1 VNGRN
6 RSRDA
11 TWGLPRLGR
20 AWALAVALTAMCAEC
35 AESAEFYYAIIF
47 GSQSQPKKL
56 KYTHTWATFV
66 RAVGEGTDPNNY
78 ALTVHT
84 ISWLPQTLQVRVLR
98 PWPEPGV
105 NLDLDESFAAVS
117 SNGEHV
123 IAWGPFLIR
132 PELYAKSIEVYNVLE
147 SGVCRYRAI
156 DGPADLLISDCIHA
170 VAAVDP
176 EFGRTHYPL
185 IRIGIPA
192 SRYISRQIMQRSVYD
207 QKTMDNS
214 WLIPRIGLDRYC
226 VEIISPQQMA
236 DRGCPLCNRRD

>member
-6 RSRDA
+6 GLRKTSL
-11 TWGLPRLGR
+11 GLPRLGGT
-20 AWALAVALTAMCAEC
+20 WALAVALIAICAGA
-35 AESAEFYYAIIF
+35 AEPAEFHYVLIF

-66 RAVGEGTDPNNY
+66 RAVGEGPDPNNY
-78 ALTVHT
+78 SLTVHT
-84 ISWLPQTLQVRVLR
+84 ISWLPRTLEVRVLR

-105 NLDLDESFAAVS
+105 NLDLEETFSAVY

-123 IAWGPFLIR
+123 VMWGPFLIR
-132 PELYAKSIEVYNVLE
+132 PDLYEKSIEVYQTLE
-147 SGVCRYRAI
+147 SGVCKYRAI

-192 SRYISRQIMQRSVYD
+192 SRYISRKVMKRSMYDQRS
-207 QKTMDNS
+207 MDNS
-214 WLIPRIGLDRYC
+214 WLIPRLCLERYPI
-226 VEIISPQQMA
+226 EIISPQQMP
-236 DRGCPLCNRRD
+236 DRRALCNRQD